1 MTIIILSIV
10 MQISVLLS
18 SFQEEKMHLWL
29 PLLSWEE
36 SQCCYSNT
44 LVVSFKRFAAQ
55 SSFTFQDALLGSHKV
70 PMATYIDPTHVYMKT
85 FWSLDDTK
93 SNIETLGHII
103 S

>member
-1 MTIIILSIV
+1 M
-10 MQISVLLS
+10 
-18 SFQEEKMHLWL
+18 
-29 PLLSWEE
+29 
-36 SQCCYSNT
+36 
-44 LVVSFKRFAAQ
+44 VSFKRFAAQ

-70 PMATYIDPTHVYMKT
+70 PLATYIDPTHVYMKT